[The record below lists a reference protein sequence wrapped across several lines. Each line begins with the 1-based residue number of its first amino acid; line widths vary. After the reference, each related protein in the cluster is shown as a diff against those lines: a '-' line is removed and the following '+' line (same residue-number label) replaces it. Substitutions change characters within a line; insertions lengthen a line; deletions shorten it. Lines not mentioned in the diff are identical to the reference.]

1 MRSRRRAPNRQGS
14 QSADPGH
21 GHDSWAD
28 WASLAAAYAQT
39 NTKAPNRP
47 SVDRP
52 ETEKDA
58 SSRRTIIR
66 RYHPG
71 VMVLLL
77 TIGDLHIPIR
87 THDLP
92 NKFKKLLVPG
102 KIGQIVCTGN
112 VCDRETWEYL
122 RSISNDVRG
131 VRGDFDETPNLPPS
145 LTLQHGSLK
154 IGVIHGH
161 QIVPLGDTESL
172 AAAAR
177 KLDVDVLV
185 TGATH
190 RFEAFEFESKFFIN
204 PGSATGAFTPTWPIS
219 PPHKS
224 SSTNSSSLKSPQH
237 STSTPINPSKSPNGS
252 TTSPTQSS
260 RSLNQNSTD
269 QNKSPANTNGQQDHH
284 SSELDE
290 SNRNAQLEDQSSQDQ
305 KPVEDPDSLY
315 PPGPIPSFALL
326 DIQGS
331 VVVTYVYRLVD
342 GEVKVEKIEYR
353 KEIPIGKE
361 S

>member
-1 MRSRRRAPNRQGS
+1 
-14 QSADPGH
+14 
-21 GHDSWAD
+21 
-28 WASLAAAYAQT
+28 
-39 NTKAPNRP
+39 
-47 SVDRP
+47 
-52 ETEKDA
+52 
-58 SSRRTIIR
+58 
-66 RYHPG
+66 
-71 VMVLLL
+71 MVLLL
-77 TIGDLHIPIR
+77 TIGDLHIPLR

-92 NKFKKLLVPG
+92 FKFKKLLVPG

-122 RSISNDVRG
+122 RSIAPDVRG

-145 LTLQHGSLK
+145 LTLQHGSLR
-154 IGVIHGH
+154 IGVLHGH

-204 PGSATGAFTPTWPIS
+204 PGSATGAFTPMWPIN
-219 PPHKS
+219 PPLRPS
-224 SSTNSSSLKSPQH
+224 NTNQSSLKSPVPNSSQPN
-237 STSTPINPSKSPNGS
+237 STTTNEKNPNDSSTPTSPKPSSINQNPSNDSQKP
-252 TTSPTQSS
+252 TSPK
-260 RSLNQNSTD
+260 
-269 QNKSPANTNGQQDHH
+269 KSD
-284 SSELDE
+284 ELKNEDVKESKGSNDE
-290 SNRNAQLEDQSSQDQ
+290 VDQSGKTPNTEQQSEE
-305 KPVEDPDSLY
+305 EDPAALLY

-331 VVVTYVYRLVD
+331 VVVTYVYRLID

-353 KEIPIGKE
+353 KEMPNA
-361 S
+361 

>member
-1 MRSRRRAPNRQGS
+1 
-14 QSADPGH
+14 
-21 GHDSWAD
+21 
-28 WASLAAAYAQT
+28 
-39 NTKAPNRP
+39 
-47 SVDRP
+47 
-52 ETEKDA
+52 
-58 SSRRTIIR
+58 
-66 RYHPG
+66 
-71 VMVLLL
+71 MVLLL
-77 TIGDLHIPIR
+77 TIGDLHIPLR

-92 NKFKKLLVPG
+92 IKFKKLLVPG

-122 RSISNDVRG
+122 RSISPDVRG

-145 LTLQHGSLK
+145 LTLQHGSLT

-204 PGSATGAFTPTWPIS
+204 PGSATGAFTPTWPCTPLPPPKLS
-219 PPHKS
+219 PSNKS
-224 SSTNSSSLKSPQH
+224 SSIKSPKTNTNPPPVEKSPQGVPVPSPSH
-237 STSTPINPSKSPNGS
+237 SNRTSNLSPESLSSPTNLDDHQQRPDDINSNNTTGSTATKENSKSDARETERHNN
-252 TTSPTQSS
+252 T
-260 RSLNQNSTD
+260 LDDNSD
-269 QNKSPANTNGQQDHH
+269 RLCPS
-284 SSELDE
+284 
-290 SNRNAQLEDQSSQDQ
+290 
-305 KPVEDPDSLY
+305 
-315 PPGPIPSFALL
+315 GPIPSFALL

-331 VVVTYVYRLVD
+331 VVVTYVYRLID

-353 KEIPIGKE
+353 KEIPLSKD

>member
-1 MRSRRRAPNRQGS
+1 
-14 QSADPGH
+14 
-21 GHDSWAD
+21 
-28 WASLAAAYAQT
+28 
-39 NTKAPNRP
+39 
-47 SVDRP
+47 
-52 ETEKDA
+52 
-58 SSRRTIIR
+58 
-66 RYHPG
+66 
-71 VMVLLL
+71 MVLLL
-77 TIGDLHIPIR
+77 TIGDLHIPTR

-219 PPHKS
+219 PPQNTS
-224 SSTNSSSLKSPQH
+224 NIPTTTTTTTSSLKSPKLTTN
-237 STSTPINPSKSPNGS
+237 STFQSEKSPNGS
-252 TTSPTQSS
+252 ITSTSQPTNNPTSSETTTV
-260 RSLNQNSTD
+260 TD
-269 QNKSPANTNGQQDHH
+269 QHQSPETVGQSEPSTEANPN
-284 SSELDE
+284 
-290 SNRNAQLEDQSSQDQ
+290 EDQSANQEQ
-305 KPVEDPDSLY
+305 PPVIEDPDLLY

-353 KEIPIGKE
+353 KEIPISKD

>member
-1 MRSRRRAPNRQGS
+1 
-14 QSADPGH
+14 
-21 GHDSWAD
+21 
-28 WASLAAAYAQT
+28 
-39 NTKAPNRP
+39 
-47 SVDRP
+47 
-52 ETEKDA
+52 
-58 SSRRTIIR
+58 
-66 RYHPG
+66 
-71 VMVLLL
+71 MVLLL

-219 PPHKS
+219 PPRKT
-224 SSTNSSSLKSPQH
+224 SSTHSSTLQSPKL
-237 STSTPINPSKSPNGS
+237 STTASTTTGGMQAETKSPNGS
-252 TTSPTQSS
+252 TTTTSPTHSS
-260 RSLNQNSTD
+260 KSLINPDHQ
-269 QNKSPANTNGQQDHH
+269 QHKSPGNLNNAQQQD
-284 SSELDE
+284 SD
-290 SNRNAQLEDQSSQDQ
+290 SNLPDPNTLPDLQSHDQR
-305 KPVEDPDSLY
+305 PPPDHPDLLY

-353 KEIPIGKE
+353 KEIPIGKD
-361 S
+361 SS

>member
-1 MRSRRRAPNRQGS
+1 
-14 QSADPGH
+14 
-21 GHDSWAD
+21 
-28 WASLAAAYAQT
+28 
-39 NTKAPNRP
+39 
-47 SVDRP
+47 
-52 ETEKDA
+52 
-58 SSRRTIIR
+58 
-66 RYHPG
+66 
-71 VMVLLL
+71 MVLLL

-145 LTLQHGSLK
+145 LTLQHGSLR

-219 PPHKS
+219 PPRKS
-224 SSTNSSSLKSPQH
+224 GSTNPSLKSPKLP
-237 STSTPINPSKSPNGS
+237 TSNTTAHPDNKSPNGS

-260 RSLNQNSTD
+260 KSLHNPDQQ
-269 QNKSPANTNGQQDHH
+269 QNKSPGNPPGKEQD
-284 SSELDE
+284 LD
-290 SNRNAQLEDQSSQDQ
+290 SSQVTEPNPSSQADGPSPDQ
-305 KPVEDPDSLY
+305 NPSDDPDLLH

-353 KEIPIGKE
+353 KEIPIGKD

>member
-1 MRSRRRAPNRQGS
+1 
-14 QSADPGH
+14 
-21 GHDSWAD
+21 
-28 WASLAAAYAQT
+28 
-39 NTKAPNRP
+39 
-47 SVDRP
+47 
-52 ETEKDA
+52 
-58 SSRRTIIR
+58 
-66 RYHPG
+66 
-71 VMVLLL
+71 MVLLL

-219 PPHKS
+219 PPLKCS
-224 SSTNSSSLKSPQH
+224 SSSVHSLKSPKN
-237 STSTPINPSKSPNGS
+237 STNAQLHPPSSINDKSPNGS
-252 TTSPTQSS
+252 ITSSPAST
-260 RSLNQNSTD
+260 RSLNQNNLDQQAKSSVNLANNPDHHHRSKDQHRHST
-269 QNKSPANTNGQQDHH
+269 AAEVETNGDAQDAD
-284 SSELDE
+284 DE
-290 SNRNAQLEDQSSQDQ
+290 KDYKKLLKEEPQL
-305 KPVEDPDSLY
+305 LH

-331 VVVTYVYRLVD
+331 VVVTYVYRLIE

-353 KEIPIGKE
+353 KEIPIGKD

>member
-1 MRSRRRAPNRQGS
+1 
-14 QSADPGH
+14 
-21 GHDSWAD
+21 
-28 WASLAAAYAQT
+28 
-39 NTKAPNRP
+39 
-47 SVDRP
+47 
-52 ETEKDA
+52 
-58 SSRRTIIR
+58 
-66 RYHPG
+66 
-71 VMVLLL
+71 MVLLL
-77 TIGDLHIPIR
+77 TIGDLHIPLR

-92 NKFKKLLVPG
+92 IKFKKLLVPG

-122 RSISNDVRG
+122 RSIAPDVRG

-145 LTLQHGSLK
+145 LTLQHGSLR
-154 IGVIHGH
+154 IGVLHGH

-204 PGSATGAFTPTWPIS
+204 PGSATGAFTPTWPLN
-219 PPHKS
+219 PPPRP
-224 SSTNSSSLKSPQH
+224 TNTNQSSLKSPSSNSVQLNSGATKSPH
-237 STSTPINPSKSPNGS
+237 PTVTPSSPTPSNLVQNPSADGKGS
-252 TTSPTQSS
+252 TTCPGKLEDVNKEDATTIPNPSS
-260 RSLNQNSTD
+260 EADGVGSA
-269 QNKSPANTNGQQDHH
+269 PANHQEQSTNT
-284 SSELDE
+284 
-290 SNRNAQLEDQSSQDQ
+290 
-305 KPVEDPDSLY
+305 DPSALLY

-331 VVVTYVYRLVD
+331 VVVTYVYRLID

-353 KEIPIGKE
+353 KEMPNA
-361 S
+361 

>member
-1 MRSRRRAPNRQGS
+1 
-14 QSADPGH
+14 
-21 GHDSWAD
+21 
-28 WASLAAAYAQT
+28 
-39 NTKAPNRP
+39 
-47 SVDRP
+47 
-52 ETEKDA
+52 
-58 SSRRTIIR
+58 
-66 RYHPG
+66 
-71 VMVLLL
+71 MVLLL

-190 RFEAFEFESKFFIN
+190 RYVPPNLLDRIMFEAFEFESKFFIN

-219 PPHKS
+219 PPRKS
-224 SSTNSSSLKSPQH
+224 SSTNSSNLQSPKL
-237 STSTPINPSKSPNGS
+237 STTSTTTGGMQAETKSPNGS
-252 TTSPTQSS
+252 TTTSS
-260 RSLNQNSTD
+260 STHSSKSLTNPDHHQH
-269 QNKSPANTNGQQDHH
+269 KSPGNLNNPQQQNIVSHPPDP
-284 SSELDE
+284 
-290 SNRNAQLEDQSSQDQ
+290 NALPDLQSQDQ
-305 KPVEDPDSLY
+305 RPPPDHPDLLY

-353 KEIPIGKE
+353 KEIPIGKD
-361 S
+361 SS

>member
-1 MRSRRRAPNRQGS
+1 
-14 QSADPGH
+14 
-21 GHDSWAD
+21 
-28 WASLAAAYAQT
+28 
-39 NTKAPNRP
+39 
-47 SVDRP
+47 
-52 ETEKDA
+52 
-58 SSRRTIIR
+58 
-66 RYHPG
+66 
-71 VMVLLL
+71 MVLLL
-77 TIGDLHIPIR
+77 TIGDLHIPLR

-92 NKFKKLLVPG
+92 LKFKKLLVPG

-122 RSISNDVRG
+122 RSIAPDVRG

-145 LTLQHGSLK
+145 LTLQHGSLR
-154 IGVIHGH
+154 IGVLHGH

-204 PGSATGAFTPTWPIS
+204 PGSATGAFTPMWPIN
-219 PPHKS
+219 PPLRPS
-224 SSTNSSSLKSPQH
+224 NTNQSSLKSPVPNSTQLNP
-237 STSTPINPSKSPNGS
+237 SIPNEKSPNETSTP
-252 TTSPTQSS
+252 TSPKPS
-260 RSLNQNSTD
+260 SLNQTPSN
-269 QNKSPANTNGQQDHH
+269 
-284 SSELDE
+284 E
-290 SNRNAQLEDQSSQDQ
+290 SQ
-305 KPVEDPDSLY
+305 KPSSPQKSDEIRNDETVGKESKESAQEIDGSGNPLNKEPPLSEEESTALLY

-331 VVVTYVYRLVD
+331 VVVTYVYRLID

-353 KEIPIGKE
+353 KEMPNA
-361 S
+361 

>member
-1 MRSRRRAPNRQGS
+1 
-14 QSADPGH
+14 
-21 GHDSWAD
+21 
-28 WASLAAAYAQT
+28 
-39 NTKAPNRP
+39 
-47 SVDRP
+47 
-52 ETEKDA
+52 
-58 SSRRTIIR
+58 
-66 RYHPG
+66 
-71 VMVLLL
+71 MVLLL

-122 RSISNDVRG
+122 RSISSDVRG

-224 SSTNSSSLKSPQH
+224 SSTNPSSLKSPQN
-237 STSTPINPSKSPNGS
+237 STTTPTHPSTKSPNGS
-252 TTSPTQSS
+252 TTSPTQST
-260 RSLNQNSTD
+260 RSLTHQNSSTD
-269 QNKSPANTNGQQDHH
+269 QSKSPTNP
-284 SSELDE
+284 
-290 SNRNAQLEDQSSQDQ
+290 NAQLDQPSTEPNENSRNVPPEDHSSSQDQ
-305 KPVEDPDSLY
+305 KPIDDPDSLY

-353 KEIPIGKE
+353 KEIPISSKD